1 MGEADNN
8 LSSEG
13 YLVLISQ
20 RVVRVSSF
28 ITLAVMLAI
37 GSAVGP
43 LKMGLMLLGCAVLI
57 IIPIE

>member
-1 MGEADNN
+1 MGEADNK

-20 RVVRVSSF
+20 HVVGVSSF

-37 GSAVGP
+37 GSAAGP
-43 LKMGLMLLGCAVLI
+43 LKMGLMLLRCAVLI
-57 IIPIE
+57 IIPNE